1 MTYILYSVYKLF
13 QSGIWIYFFQCK
25 LIIKLFS
32 DTTRPLQQIKKAYGN
47 LGLLNYCCLN
57 QILLPLYTMKAKW
70 ILSWKVKIL
79 YTCINLPLMNV
90 CDIVHVN
97 LQWWKR
103 DRFRT
108 ERAEALHKAF
118 FANIF
123 KAHIF
128 IWYKCS
134 KGSWLVINNIN

>member
-1 MTYILYSVYKLF
+1 MQIIS
-13 QSGIWIYFFQCK
+13 IWDLNI
-25 LIIKLFS
+25 LFS
-32 DTTRPLQQIKKAYGN
+32 VWINYKAFLWYHKTLTTKKAYGN

-70 ILSWKVKIL
+70 INSWKVTIL

>member
-47 LGLLNYCCLN
+47 LGLLNYCFLN

-108 ERAEALHKAF
+108 ERAEAYCTRPF
-118 FANIF
+118 SQIF
-123 KAHIF
+123 LKHIF
-128 IWYKCS
+128 LYDTNVVK
-134 KGSWLVINNIN
+134 VPD

>member
-32 DTTRPLQQIKKAYGN
+32 YTTRPLQQIKKAYGN
-47 LGLLNYCCLN
+47 LGLLNYCFLN

-70 ILSWKVKIL
+70 INSWKVTIL
-79 YTCINLPLMNV
+79 YTWMMNV

-108 ERAEALHKAF
+108 ERVEALHKAF

-128 IWYKCS
+128 IWYKCIV
-134 KGSWLVINNIN
+134 KVPD

>member
-13 QSGIWIYFFQCK
+13 QSSIWIYFFQCK

-32 DTTRPLQQIKKAYGN
+32 DTTRPLQQIKKACGN
-47 LGLLNYCCLN
+47 LGLLNYCFLN

-118 FANIF
+118 FANII

-134 KGSWLVINNIN
+134 KGSWLGINNIN